1 MTFILPYIVETV
13 DGHFFVSYN
22 AIYYFVRKIKKKI
35 FITGA
40 AGFIGS
46 NVLEYL
52 FKKYK
57 NYFFTV
63 LDALTYAGNL
73 KNFLPEMMND
83 SRFRFVYGDVTNSTM
98 VDNLISDTD
107 IVIHFAAETH
117 VTRSI
122 YDNRK
127 FFETD
132 VLGTQSVANA
142 VYHHKK
148 RVDRFIHISTCEV
161 YGRGLTRKMDESHPL
176 NPHSPYAAAKAGA
189 DRLVYSYYVT
199 YDIPVVILRPFNIY
213 GPRQHLEKAIPRF
226 ITSALL
232 NEPLTIHGS
241 GKSKRDYMHVSD
253 VAAAIDLLIHTPI
266 KKVKGEVF
274 NIGSGNAVSIFSI
287 AKKVAKHMKV
297 PIDQII
303 FVKDRPGQVSS
314 FSCNYDKIKK
324 LLGWEPVKDL
334 KSGLLETIQ
343 WYRDNQEVWNQ
354 QTWLRK
360 VPIILPDG
368 TIEYH

>member
-1 MTFILPYIVETV
+1 MKKKSKKTI
-13 DGHFFVSYN
+13 
-22 AIYYFVRKIKKKI
+22 KKI

-57 NYFFTV
+57 NYLFTV

-73 KNFLPEMMND
+73 KNFPRDIME
-83 SRFRFVYGDVTNSTM
+83 SPRFRFVYGDITNSNI
-98 VDNLISDTD
+98 VDSIVSESN

-132 VLGTQSVANA
+132 VLGTQAVANA
-142 VYHHKK
+142 VYHYKNNIE
-148 RVDRFIHISTCEV
+148 RFIHISTCEV
-161 YGRGLTRKMDESHPL
+161 YGAGLTRKMDESHPL

-189 DRLVYSYYVT
+189 DRLVYSYFVT
-199 YDIPVVILRPFNIY
+199 YGIPVIILRPFNIY

-226 ITSALL
+226 VTSALAS
-232 NEPLTIHGS
+232 ESLTVHGTGRS
-241 GKSKRDYMHVSD
+241 RRDYMHVDD
-253 VAAAIDLLIHTPI
+253 VSTAVDLLMRAPL
-266 KKVKGEVF
+266 KKVKGQVF
-274 NIGSGNAVSIFSI
+274 NIGSGRARSILDI
-287 AKKVAKHMKV
+287 AKAVAKYMKV
-297 PIDQII
+297 PASQIK
-303 FVKDRPGQVSS
+303 FVKDRPGQVST
-314 FSCNYDKIKK
+314 FACNYNKIKK
-324 LLGWEPVKDL
+324 LLGWQPK
-334 KSGLLETIQ
+334 KGFQIGLSETIQ
-343 WYRDNQEVWNQ
+343 WYRDNEDVWRQ
-354 QTWLRK
+354 QTWLK
-360 VPIILPDG
+360 SVPILLPDG

>member
-1 MTFILPYIVETV
+1 ME
-13 DGHFFVSYN
+13 N
-22 AIYYFVRKIKKKI
+22 KRKKI
-35 FITGA
+35 FITGG

-46 NVLEYL
+46 NVLEHL

-57 NYFFTV
+57 KYSFIV

-83 SRFRFVYGDVTNSTM
+83 KRFRFVYGDVTNSTM
-98 VDNLISDTD
+98 VDNLVKEAD

-122 YDNRK
+122 HDNRK
-127 FFETD
+127 FFDTD

-148 RVDRFIHISTCEV
+148 LVERFIHISTCEV
-161 YGRGLTRKMDESHPL
+161 YGRGLTRKMNETHPL

-189 DRLVYSYYVT
+189 DRLVYSYYIT
-199 YDIPVVILRPFNIY
+199 YDIPAIILRPFNIY

-226 ITSALL
+226 ITSAILD
-232 NEPLTIHGS
+232 EPLTVHGS

-253 VAAAIDLLIHTPI
+253 VATAVDLLIHASI
-266 KKVKGEVF
+266 RKIKGEVF
-274 NIGSGNAVSIFSI
+274 NIGSGKASSIYSI
-287 AKKVAKHMKV
+287 AKAVAKHMKI
-297 PIDQII
+297 PLSRII

-314 FSCNYDKIKK
+314 FSCDYTKIKK
-324 LLGWEPVKDL
+324 LLGWKPKKVL
-334 KSGLLETIQ
+334 ATGLLETIQ
-343 WYRDNQEVWNQ
+343 WYRDNQDAWNQ
-354 QTWLRK
+354 QTWLRR

-368 TIEYH
+368 SIEYH